1 MAIDDRVFIMA
12 ALLLIFI
19 FSVLASRVE
28 QALWRRCR
36 RDPALRRL
44 QQQITLGKAHC
55 R

>member
-1 MAIDDRVFIMA
+1 MASGDLAFILA
-12 ALLLIFI
+12 ALLLVFV

-36 RDPALRRL
+36 RNPALRRL